1 MNDFE
6 KYSIQLFAIH
16 ETSVFREYGE
26 KDYFYASVVQCFCMK
41 NLLRM
46 NNCSCILSIKI
57 KKANKS
63 LMHYAIIFPM
73 EICDNRDIFLITRF
87 DD

>member
-1 MNDFE
+1 MILKNIL
-6 KYSIQLFAIH
+6 SAIH
-16 ETSVFREYGE
+16 ETSVFRECSE
-26 KDYFYASVVQCFCMK
+26 KDYFYAPVVQGFGMK

-46 NNCSCILSIKI
+46 NICSCILSIKI

-63 LMHYAIIFPM
+63 LMHHANIFPM
-73 EICDNRDIFLITRF
+73 EICDNRDVFLITRF